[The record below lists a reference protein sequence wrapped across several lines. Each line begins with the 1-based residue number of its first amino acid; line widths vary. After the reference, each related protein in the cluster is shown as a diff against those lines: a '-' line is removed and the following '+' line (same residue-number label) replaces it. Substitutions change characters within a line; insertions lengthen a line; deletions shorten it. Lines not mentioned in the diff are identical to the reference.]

1 MNSAFL
7 IDGGFFT
14 HKLRESRNTVT
25 AADIT
30 TLVQKIRAE
39 YDQEYRLLRIY
50 YYDCAPSDAE
60 TETPIQREAVDY
72 KATSQFRKQTDFLR
86 ALRRADYVSVR
97 EGRLIFRGWS
107 LKKSRQF
114 PPGGSAAPSP
124 FSDSDFQP
132 DFEQKGVDIKIGLDI
147 AWLSMGGIAQRIY
160 LVTGDS
166 DFVPAMKFA
175 RRSGVKVFFLTLG
188 HGVRDELKDHA
199 GVLIET
205 PVAELGRPGRRPEP
219 GS

>member
-7 IDGGFFT
+7 IDGGFFI
-14 HKLRESRNTVT
+14 HKLREFRSSVSSE
-25 AADIT
+25 DVM
-30 TLVQKIRAE
+30 TLVKNVRAAH
-39 YDQEYRLLRIY
+39 DASYRLLRIY
-50 YYDCAPSDAE
+50 YYDCAPSDAK
-60 TETPIQREAVDY
+60 TESPIQRIAVDY
-72 KATSQFRKQTDFLR
+72 RATTQFRKQTEFLS

-107 LKKSRQF
+107 LKKNRLF
-114 PPGGSAAPSP
+114 PAGGAPAP
-124 FSDSDFQP
+124 TAFNDTDFQP

-175 RRSGVKVFFLTLG
+175 RRAGVQVYFLTLA

-199 GVLIET
+199 DVLVET
-205 PVAELGRPGRRPEP
+205 PLKELLESGAKGLA
-219 GS
+219 